1 MIGKSSSRL
10 YKIGGMATL
19 IMLVIMSI
27 QVIIFVTWPPPSA
40 VTDWFVLLQNNWL
53 LGLLSLD
60 LLYLLTNALL
70 IPLYLALYAALKRAS
85 ESWMLIALTLGL
97 VGITAYFSSN
107 TAFEMLSLSNEY
119 AVAKSEAEK
128 SLALAAGQ
136 AMLAIYKGTAFD
148 VYYILNAAFLL
159 IVSPVMLRSSVF
171 SKGSAYAGMLSGV
184 LMLVPSTVETIG
196 PIFALASLVP
206 WTIFSVLVAR
216 RLFLIGGVTSANRAQ
231 LFPET
236 A

>member
-40 VTDWFVLLQNNWL
+40 VTDWFLLLQNNWL

-85 ESWMLIALTLGL
+85 ESWMLIALTIGL

-216 RLFLIGGVTSANRAQ
+216 RLFQIGGMTSANRAQ

>member
-216 RLFLIGGVTSANRAQ
+216 RLFLIGGMTSANRAQ